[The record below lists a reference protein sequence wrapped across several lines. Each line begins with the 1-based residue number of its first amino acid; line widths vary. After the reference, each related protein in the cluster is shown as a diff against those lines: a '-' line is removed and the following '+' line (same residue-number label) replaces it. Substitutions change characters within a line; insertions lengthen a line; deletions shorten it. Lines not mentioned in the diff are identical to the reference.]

1 MYFLAKNIRNCSRS
15 FRSSPDKAKLY
26 QNGILNWEYLAKKLS
41 YFVTHPE
48 QIKSKL
54 KEKDAHMLCQF
65 FDSDEYKSRV
75 SQFLEMQE
83 KILSKDTISGIKP
96 PGSVTYQHVLS
107 CAQPNHKK
115 PKVFMDVEEPPEP
128 IMKIGE
134 ERRRKVK
141 RCTIFEEL
149 LNRKGKTDMQKDSD
163 CVSVKSESK
172 PKRFRQR
179 STIMPIF
186 LKKIKQRHQQ
196 EDYEIEDEPGDA
208 ENMADFT
215 DQTARRL
222 RRFEDEEPLFAQ
234 ILHRSNMPK
243 LRRSS
248 SQLNISAPRSSTQQQ
263 RPQTAS
269 SLEMRS
275 STTPYRLQ
283 SKEPSRPVP
292 AAVRLRSASYRP
304 DSTREPDK
312 VSYRFSSRRNVLE
325 PIDPAKIPQFKS
337 NFSTS
342 IDHSSKLEVVP
353 LRMGSLRAKVPAKAP
368 LYTEFRRKS
377 MNLKSF
383 SDFLCVEPV
392 KQQKALKVEQTAEPK
407 GVKVKVLKQK
417 AKKKKTKK
425 KPAIQLL
432 MEQLQAARAWNLPE
446 NFQKESVMMKAQ
458 GNRKETRGARPMEV
472 SSLFNKVKLEQSKSV
487 LILIALPGGLS
498 GGTFKDPRVSLRV
511 QLERSKLATEER
523 LLEQAFGLDVSLASL
538 ATILRGTSKRPEP
551 VQESPPKPISL
562 LDKVILKPRLV
573 GKELKPKPSRHQQS
587 FTYKIVAQ
595 NRERREAKLRKQFK
609 INSLCCPVEC
619 QAGNAAAFGHKRLP
633 TALAQPKLADENRSL
648 LSLFR
653 SAQKPKR
660 YLVRLPKT
668 TPEGYRVLL
677 YSVRDPDPTKMNFN
691 DVVKGFCMYNDCVL
705 SEDGLQEG
713 YIVIFD
719 MKDVCLG
726 HLARVSLP
734 ALKCFMYYIQD
745 AHPCRLKQIHVLNTA
760 TWIHHVM
767 RLVVPLVRSELLN
780 LVRFHKGSIPDGFP
794 TELLPMDYGG
804 EAPTVEDL
812 DTITKA
818 LLGKYRDWLVESE
831 HLKADE
837 SKRVK
842 RGSWWGFLTNK
853 SPQQVELDEK
863 TILKNLQI
871 D

>member
-304 DSTREPDK
+304 
-312 VSYRFSSRRNVLE
+312 
-325 PIDPAKIPQFKS
+325 
-337 NFSTS
+337 
-342 IDHSSKLEVVP
+342 
-353 LRMGSLRAKVPAKAP
+353 
-368 LYTEFRRKS
+368 
-377 MNLKSF
+377 
-383 SDFLCVEPV
+383 
-392 KQQKALKVEQTAEPK
+392 
-407 GVKVKVLKQK
+407 
-417 AKKKKTKK
+417 
-425 KPAIQLL
+425 
-432 MEQLQAARAWNLPE
+432 
-446 NFQKESVMMKAQ
+446 
-458 GNRKETRGARPMEV
+458 
-472 SSLFNKVKLEQSKSV
+472 
-487 LILIALPGGLS
+487 
-498 GGTFKDPRVSLRV
+498 
-511 QLERSKLATEER
+511 
-523 LLEQAFGLDVSLASL
+523 
-538 ATILRGTSKRPEP
+538 
-551 VQESPPKPISL
+551 
-562 LDKVILKPRLV
+562 
-573 GKELKPKPSRHQQS
+573 
-587 FTYKIVAQ
+587 
-595 NRERREAKLRKQFK
+595 
-609 INSLCCPVEC
+609 
-619 QAGNAAAFGHKRLP
+619 
-633 TALAQPKLADENRSL
+633 
-648 LSLFR
+648 
-653 SAQKPKR
+653 
-660 YLVRLPKT
+660 
-668 TPEGYRVLL
+668 
-677 YSVRDPDPTKMNFN
+677 
-691 DVVKGFCMYNDCVL
+691 
-705 SEDGLQEG
+705 
-713 YIVIFD
+713 
-719 MKDVCLG
+719 
-726 HLARVSLP
+726 
-734 ALKCFMYYIQD
+734 
-745 AHPCRLKQIHVLNTA
+745 
-760 TWIHHVM
+760 
-767 RLVVPLVRSELLN
+767 
-780 LVRFHKGSIPDGFP
+780 
-794 TELLPMDYGG
+794 
-804 EAPTVEDL
+804 
-812 DTITKA
+812 
-818 LLGKYRDWLVESE
+818 
-831 HLKADE
+831 
-837 SKRVK
+837 
-842 RGSWWGFLTNK
+842 
-853 SPQQVELDEK
+853 
-863 TILKNLQI
+863 
-871 D
+871 